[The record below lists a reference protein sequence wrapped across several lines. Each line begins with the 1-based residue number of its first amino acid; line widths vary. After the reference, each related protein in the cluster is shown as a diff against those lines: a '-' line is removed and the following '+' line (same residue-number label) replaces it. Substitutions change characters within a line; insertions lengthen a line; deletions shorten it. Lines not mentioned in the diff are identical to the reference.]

1 MSESCAET
9 QLGPFCLELVR
20 QVRAGDTYGLHDG
33 KPDAALL
40 APFIIDKFKAR
51 EIPIIGDPDP
61 EVLERLNQFYA
72 AVALAIEK
80 RCGIMASPLLRV
92 TGEGFGRVVLTCG
105 RLVAVSKTLRD
116 VHRFGFPTL
125 EKLDAAG
132 SALVADALK
141 WIDKFNDAAMAE

>member
-1 MSESCAET
+1 MSEVCAKA
-9 QLGPFCLELVR
+9 QLGPFCVELVR
-20 QVRAGDTYGLHDG
+20 QVRAADTYGLYDG
-33 KPDAALL
+33 KPDIDLL
-40 APFIIDKFKAR
+40 VPFIIDKARAR

-61 EVLERLNQFYA
+61 AVLERLNQFYA

-80 RCGIMASPLLRV
+80 RCGIMASPLMHV

-116 VHRFGFPTL
+116 VHRFGFSSL

-132 SALVADALK
+132 SALVVDALQ
-141 WIDKFNDAAMAE
+141 WVDRFNDTATAD